1 MNPDKQS
8 SPVLPVDIAKGAQF
22 IVSNLGFILGARC
35 APKLFTAIFQ
45 DLVNMSFREHLEQEP
60 TSSIPLR
67 DAVEVHSG
75 TVVRGA
81 IAEMRTRSLGC
92 AVIVDYG
99 LVPSGIFTEQS
110 VIELLVQNAS
120 LDDRPIQDFAD
131 SSFITV
137 KSSEPISR
145 VWDAIQ
151 LDGARFVCVTDD
163 DGKLIGITGQRGV
176 AEYLAD
182 CFAKQVT
189 VQRLGSTPWMQDR
202 EGA

>member
-1 MNPDKQS
+1 M
-8 SPVLPVDIAKGAQF
+8 G
-22 IVSNLGFILGARC
+22 
-35 APKLFTAIFQ
+35 
-45 DLVNMSFREHLEQEP
+45 FREQLEQEP
-60 TSSIPLR
+60 TSSLPLR
-67 DAVEVHSG
+67 DAVVVHSG
-75 TVVRGA
+75 TLVRA
-81 IAEMRTRSLGC
+81 AVADMRTQSLGC
-92 AVIVDYG
+92 AVIVDYAR
-99 LVPSGIFTEQS
+99 VPSGIFTEQS

-131 SSFITV
+131 SSFVSV

-151 LDGARFVCVTDD
+151 LGGARFVCVTDD

-176 AEYLAD
+176 AEYLAE

-189 VQRLGSTPWMQDR
+189 IQRLGSTPWMQDR